1 MKISALLGALALL
14 LVSGVSFAQTAPS
27 AKITI
32 TAPTTYSDG
41 TAIPSTVALTYN
53 LYQGL
58 SATTLVKVASGLT
71 ALSNTVTTGLSDGQT
86 YFFAVT
92 AVAGGLEGA
101 QSNVGSKVFAL
112 VAPGSVTITVQ

>member
-1 MKISALLGALALL
+1 MRISKLFGALALL
-14 LVSGVSFAQTAPS
+14 LVYSVSFAQTGPS

-32 TAPTTYSDG
+32 TAPTTYADG
-41 TAIPSTVALTYN
+41 TPIPSTVPITYN

-71 ALSNTVTTGLSDGQT
+71 ALTNTVTTGLSDGQT

-101 QSNVGSKVFAL
+101 QSNVGSKVFAA
-112 VAPGSVTITVQ
+112 VAPGSVIITVQ